1 MNDERRSRVLRAIV
15 EDYVATN
22 EPVGSKALVER
33 HKLGVSSATIR
44 NDMAALEQEGLIA
57 QPHTSAGRIP
67 TDAGYRAFVDRIDDV
82 KPLSSAEKRAI
93 SQILSS
99 TQSIDDTLARTVRL
113 LSRLTHQ
120 VALIQY
126 PVRTQTTIRRVELV
140 QLSPE
145 RILVILITDTGE
157 VEQRIV
163 EALDPIDEDDVR
175 GMRRAFNEALEDTRL
190 DALEDTLSALA
201 VPVSLA
207 QTAAAIAERLVEL
220 ARSKRQDRLIM
231 AGAANLA
238 RAGSEFGTHMGP
250 LLEAI
255 EEQVVLLKLL
265 ADMQA
270 DGIAVQIGSEN
281 RFEALAGASLIATGY
296 GTEDTTASL
305 AVLGP
310 TRMDYPTTMA
320 AVRAV
325 AKYVSTILSD

>member
-44 NDMAALEQEGLIA
+44 NDMAALEQQGLIA

-82 KPLSSAEKRAI
+82 KPLSTAEKRAI
-93 SQILSS
+93 SQILSN
-99 TQSIDDTLARTVRL
+99 TQSIDDTLAQTVRL
-113 LSRLTHQ
+113 LSKLTHQ

-140 QLSPE
+140 LLSPD
-145 RILVILITDTGE
+145 RLLVVLITDAGE
-157 VEQRIV
+157 VEQRMV
-163 EALDPIDEDDVR
+163 DVRGALDEDDVR
-175 GMRRAFNEALEDTRL
+175 RLRRLFNDKLEDTRL
-190 DALEDTLSALA
+190 DAVAE
-201 VPVSLA
+201 SLA
-207 QTAAAIAERLVEL
+207 RLTVPTSTVETASAVADHLIEL
-220 ARSKRQDRLIM
+220 AQSKRQDRLIM

-238 RAGSEFGTHMGP
+238 RAGSEFGSHIGP

-270 DGIAVQIGSEN
+270 DGVAVQIGREN
-281 RFEALAGASLIATGY
+281 RFEPLAGASLVATGY
-296 GTEDTTASL
+296 GTEDSTASL

>member
-1 MNDERRSRVLRAIV
+1 MNDERRIRVLRAIV

-99 TQSIDDTLARTVRL
+99 TQSIDDTLAQTVRL
-113 LSRLTHQ
+113 LSRLTNQ

-126 PVRTQTTIRRVELV
+126 PVRTQTTIRRIELV
-140 QLSPE
+140 QLSPD

-163 EALDPIDEDDVR
+163 EVLDPIDEDDVR
-175 GMRRAFNEALEDTRL
+175 DMRRAFNEALEDTRL
-190 DALEDTLSALA
+190 DAVEDTLSGLA
-201 VPVSLA
+201 VPAALA
-207 QTAAAIAERLVEL
+207 QTATAIAERLVEL

-231 AGAANLA
+231 AGSANLA

-281 RFEALAGASLIATGY
+281 RFEALAGASLIATDY